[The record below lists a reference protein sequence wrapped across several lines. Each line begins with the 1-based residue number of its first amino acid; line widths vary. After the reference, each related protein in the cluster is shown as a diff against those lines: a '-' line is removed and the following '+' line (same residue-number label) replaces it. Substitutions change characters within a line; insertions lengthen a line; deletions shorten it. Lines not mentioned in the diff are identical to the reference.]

1 MRFSGKCSLTR
12 NKNVS
17 VIPTCDLLQQVANP
31 RVATARERSQCHD
44 RSRLFEKAQRLTPLQ
59 TVASGCG
66 SYAHPQRDSSSRPT
80 PASLGT
86 LKTPVQ

>member
-1 MRFSGKCSLTR
+1 MQSPTR

-31 RVATARERSQCHD
+31 RIAAARERSQCHD
-44 RSRLFEKAQRLTPLQ
+44 GSRLFEKAQRLAPLQ
-59 TVASGCG
+59 SVTSRCG
-66 SYAHPQRDSSSRPT
+66 SYAHPQMDSSSRPT
-80 PASLGT
+80 PTSLGT